1 MGIRRILV
9 CASALA
15 AAVTACGGDD
25 EPSEVVLAGGDACGD
40 ALFWATTA
48 ADDVAVTVF
57 VDAVERSSLEPTI
70 LEYVLPDPAVQIEI
84 VEGEALS
91 RNFCTDVI
99 DAASEERSRQG
110 VTEGEVTVTLDPASG
125 AQDPFS
131 CGSVS
136 GKLEL
141 HGLVAE
147 DGTTFA
153 PVTVTSDAI
162 GCYAG

>member
-1 MGIRRILV
+1 MEYCRVLLCVG
-9 CASALA
+9 ALA
-15 AAVTACGGDD
+15 AVVTGCGEDD
-25 EPSEVVLAGGDACGD
+25 GASEVVLAGGDACGD

-57 VDAVERSSLEPTI
+57 VDAVDRSLLEPTV
-70 LEYVLPDPAVQIEI
+70 LEYDLPDPAVQVEI
-84 VEGEALS
+84 LEGDALS

-99 DAASEERSRQG
+99 DSASEERSRQVATG
-110 VTEGEVTVTLDPASG
+110 GQVTVTLDPPPEGQA
-125 AQDPFS
+125 PFT
-131 CGSVS
+131 CGNVS

-153 PVTVTSDAI
+153 AVSVTSDAI

>member
-1 MGIRRILV
+1 MRSCRVLLGI
-9 CASALA
+9 AALA
-15 AAVTACGGDD
+15 AVVSACGGD
-25 EPSEVVLAGGDACGD
+25 ETRSEVVLTSGDGCGD

-70 LEYVLPDPAVQIEI
+70 LEYVLPDPAVQVAIL
-84 VEGEALS
+84 EGEALS

-99 DAASEERSRQG
+99 DSASEERRRQEATG
-110 VTEGEVTVTLDPASG
+110 GEVTVTLDPPPEGQEA
-125 AQDPFS
+125 FS
-131 CGSVS
+131 CGNVS

-153 PVTVTSDAI
+153 AVTVTSDAI
-162 GCYAG
+162 GCYSG